1 MLIGLVCADT
11 SDDGVVHKYVQMI

>member
-11 SDDGVVHKYVQMI
+11 SDDGVVHKYV